1 MFLFCLF
8 YQDLVKSHLMYAV
21 REEVDVLREQIKE
34 LLEKNNQ
41 LEWENQILRQHA
53 SPETLAQLAQPRP
66 GSQSAT
72 GAPSVQTGTAGQM
85 QVVSSTGAT

>member
-1 MFLFCLF
+1 M
-8 YQDLVKSHLMYAV
+8 QDLVKSHLMYAV

-34 LLEKNNQ
+34 LLEKNSQ

-66 GSQSAT
+66 GAPSAT
-72 GAPSVQTGTAGQM
+72 AAPNVQTGAGGNL
-85 QVVSSTGAT
+85 QVMSSSGAT